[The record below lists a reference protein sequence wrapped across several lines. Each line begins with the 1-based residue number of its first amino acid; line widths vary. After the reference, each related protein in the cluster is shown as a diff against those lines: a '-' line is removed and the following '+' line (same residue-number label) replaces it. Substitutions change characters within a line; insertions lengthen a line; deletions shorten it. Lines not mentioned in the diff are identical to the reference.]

1 MTSSEEDLNN
11 YAVAWA
17 GEHNKEFSFEA
28 VHSRIR
34 REHAL
39 RFLLTTSHR
48 SILEIG
54 CGLDPLFPYL
64 TDFDRYVIVEPI
76 EKFAAR
82 ALHDKP
88 GTSRVTFING
98 YFERCFNE
106 FRDNHLDCIVL
117 NGVLHEVPNPRL
129 LLESIHAVCCKST
142 QVYLSVSN
150 ANSLH
155 RLLAYEMG
163 IISSPYELSD
173 TNKKFKTTSVFD
185 KKSLI
190 DLVVSTGFLV
200 HEIGTY
206 FIKPFSNQQMEDII
220 NLGVVDIRI
229 IKGLEGII
237 QYMPDL
243 GSEMYAVLKP
253 SV

>member
-1 MTSSEEDLNN
+1 MTSSEEDLHN

-17 GEHNKEFSFEA
+17 GEHDKKFSFEA

-34 REHAL
+34 REQAL
-39 RFLLTTSHR
+39 RFSLGSPHR
-48 SILEIG
+48 CILEIG
-54 CGLDPLFPYL
+54 CGLDPLFPYIP
-64 TDFDRYVIVEPI
+64 DFDRYFIVEPI
-76 EKFAAR
+76 EKFATK
-82 ALHDKP
+82 ALDKKA
-88 GTSRVTFING
+88 GTSRVTVIND
-98 YFERCFNE
+98 YFEGCFNE
-106 FRDNHLDCIVL
+106 FRNIHLDCIVL

-129 LLESIHAVCCKST
+129 LLESIHAVCWKST

-163 IISSPYELSD
+163 IISSPYEVSD

-185 KKSLI
+185 KDILR

-200 HEIGTY
+200 QEIGTY

-220 NLGVVDIRI
+220 NQGIVDIRI

-243 GSEMYAVLKP
+243 GSEMYALLKP
-253 SV
+253 SS